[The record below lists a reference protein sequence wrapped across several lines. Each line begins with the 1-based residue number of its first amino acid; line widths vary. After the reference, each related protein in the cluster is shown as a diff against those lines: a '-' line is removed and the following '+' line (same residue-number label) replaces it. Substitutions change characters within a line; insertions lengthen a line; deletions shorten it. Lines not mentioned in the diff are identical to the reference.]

1 MIGLKCPKCQTVLK
15 VDESKAGT
23 ATTCP
28 GCGGAFR
35 IPNLTRPKPGG
46 AQGARGQGSGVRN
59 QASTQAK
66 TAPDKQTAIQP
77 KASKPPFDPSVRP
90 ARTSPISP
98 SSSPPEEE
106 LEYTL
111 DDIEEEEVPQPPRSV
126 RGRRGEKER
135 GRRDQAD
142 VEVEDDVEDEDEED
156 EDEEED
162 EYDDEDEDEDE
173 EEDDEGPRVKR
184 KKKKKSGGMS
194 PIPFVA
200 GGIIFVIVTGCTLG
214 GWFLASRKKP
224 PPDPAKAMEMIKARG
239 GNFKQDDSDPAKP
252 VIEVS
257 LMGTDADNGDLEM
270 LRAFPKLKK
279 LDLTRCTKINNVGL
293 EWLEDFKELRVLK
306 MGFCSHVSDG
316 GMEFIGKLTSLEE
329 LSLDQ
334 TIVTDLGLR
343 DLTKLKN
350 LKKISLSG
358 ALASG
363 RGLQAAIPGLE
374 IIQ

>member
-35 IPNLTRPKPGG
+35 IPNLTRAKPGG
-46 AQGARGQGSGVRN
+46 VQGGKGQGAGVRN
-59 QASTQAK
+59 QASTQSR
-66 TAPDKQTAIQP
+66 TAPNKQTAIQP

-126 RGRRGEKER
+126 KGRRGERER
-135 GRRDQAD
+135 GRQEEAD
-142 VEVEDDVEDEDEED
+142 VEVEDDVEE

-173 EEDDEGPRVKR
+173 DEEEDDEEAVPRQKKR
-184 KKKKKSGGMS
+184 KKKGSSGFS
-194 PIPFVA
+194 AVPIVV
-200 GGIIFVIVTGCTLG
+200 GSVMLVIVVGCAVG
-214 GWFLASRKKP
+214 GYFFGARKGSA
-224 PPDPAKAMEMIKARG
+224 PDPSKALDMIKQRG
-239 GNFKQDDSDPAKP
+239 GHYKVDENDPDKP

-257 LMGTDADNGDLEM
+257 LMGTDADNGDLAM
-270 LRAFPKLKK
+270 LCAFPKLKK
-279 LDLTRCTKINNVGL
+279 LDLASCTKINNPGL
-293 EWLEDFKELRVLK
+293 EWLIDLKELRYLN
-306 MGFCSHVSDG
+306 FNHCSHVSDG
-316 GMEFIGKLTSLEE
+316 GMEYVGRITSLEE
-329 LSLDQ
+329 LYLNQ
-334 TIVTDLGLR
+334 TIVTDRGMA
-343 DLTKLKN
+343 DLKN
-350 LKKISLSG
+350 LKKLKKLGISG
-358 ALASG
+358 TLASG
-363 RGLQAAIPGLE
+363 RGLEGAIPGLE
-374 IIQ
+374 ILN

>member
-15 VDESKAGT
+15 VDEAKAGT

-46 AQGARGQGSGVRN
+46 AQGGKGQGAGVRN
-59 QASTQAK
+59 QASTPSR
-66 TAPDKQTAIQP
+66 TAPNKQTAIQP
-77 KASKPPFDPSVRP
+77 KASKPAFDPSVRP

-98 SSSPPEEE
+98 SPSPPEEE

-111 DDIEEEEVPQPPRSV
+111 DDIEEQEVPQPPRSAK
-126 RGRRGEKER
+126 GRRGDRER
-135 GRRDQAD
+135 GRRDEAD
-142 VEVEDDVEDEDEED
+142 VEVEDDIEED

-162 EYDDEDEDEDE
+162 EYEDEDE
-173 EEDDEGPRVKR
+173 EEDEGPRVR
-184 KKKKKSGGMS
+184 RNKKKKSGGMS

-200 GGIIFVIVTGCTLG
+200 GGIILVIVVGCTLG

-224 PPDPAKAMEMIKARG
+224 PPDPTKAMAMIKERG
-239 GNFKQDDSDPAKP
+239 GNFKQDDADPAKP

-257 LMGTDADNGDLEM
+257 LMGTDADNGDLEL

-293 EWLEDFKELRVLK
+293 EWLEDFKEIRVLK
-306 MGFCSHVSDG
+306 LGFCSHVSDG
-316 GMEFIGKLTSLEE
+316 GMEFIGRLTSLEE

-334 TIVTDLGLR
+334 TIVTDIGLR
-343 DLTKLKN
+343 ELKNLKN
-350 LKKISLSG
+350 LKKLSISG

-363 RGLQAAIPGLE
+363 RGLEGAIPGLQ